1 MYGKLIASVVSVNP
15 RLRRMRCNPC
25 ISAAGILIE
34 SFRVSRSPASSSRST
49 ARVGRPPRS
58 AQQSAEV
65 RGRVIEV
72 ARRLFA
78 EEGFEAVSMR
88 RIAAESGC
96 APMTLYGYFHSK
108 NEILHFIWEV
118 FFEELFLQVAQA
130 AQRRGS
136 AATQLRRAC
145 SAYLSYWM
153 ENPDRYRMVYLN
165 QDRATDNERY
175 YVDESS
181 VIERHDMFRE
191 LIEAAQ
197 AQSDAW
203 PGDAQLMAETLFCG
217 LQGIAH
223 SLVTIPEYPWLSVD
237 QLLVQML
244 RVVLKPTA

>member
-1 MYGKLIASVVSVNP
+1 MQSVYKVPVKFHGDI
-15 RLRRMRCNPC
+15 C
-25 ISAAGILIE
+25 
-34 SFRVSRSPASSSRST
+34 VSRSPASSNRTT

-78 EEGFEAVSMR
+78 DEGFEAVSMR

-118 FFEELFLQVAQA
+118 FFEELFVRVAQA
-130 AQRRGS
+130 AKHRGS
-136 AATQLRRAC
+136 AATRLRNAC
-145 SAYLSYWM
+145 SAYLGYWM
-153 ENPDRYRMVYLN
+153 EFPDRYRMVYLN
-165 QDRATDNERY
+165 QDHTGDGERY

-181 VIERHDMFRE
+181 VIERHAMFRE

-197 AQSDAW
+197 AQADAW
-203 PGDAQLMAETLFCG
+203 PGDVQLMAETLFCG

-223 SLVTIPEYPWLSVD
+223 SLVTIPEYPWLPMD
-237 QLLVQML
+237 QLLEQTL
-244 RVVLKPTA
+244 RTILKPKA